1 MASERLLERR
11 RRPIHVVLH
20 HEHAP
25 RRRVVDVHADVCQRR
40 CAGVCGV
47 LAALRD
53 VHDICNERRVT
64 VFAPPGK
71 VREPDVA
78 RQHPSAFSITRPNFV
93 IAVRPLGIDKQQ
105 LVDAERTHGYYEVRA
120 RDGEGGWVLAG
131 DVRLTDLARW
141 SEDRDAP
148 LVAYVVDVTQG
159 SQDTAHPGAAALAYI
174 GMNMDNS
181 PPWRVSMVQH
191 DVDWTTPALKEALRG
206 HWVRFSA

>member
-1 MASERLLERR
+1 MALERFLERR
-11 RRPIHVVLH
+11 RRRIHLVLH

-25 RRRVVDVHADVCQRR
+25 RRA
-40 CAGVCGV
+40 AWGL

-105 LVDAERTHGYYEVRA
+105 LVDAGPA
-120 RDGEGGWVLAG
+120 PAAVLVSG
-131 DVRLTDLARW
+131 F
-141 SEDRDAP
+141 
-148 LVAYVVDVTQG
+148 
-159 SQDTAHPGAAALAYI
+159 
-174 GMNMDNS
+174 
-181 PPWRVSMVQH
+181 RV
-191 DVDWTTPALKEALRG
+191 
-206 HWVRFSA
+206 